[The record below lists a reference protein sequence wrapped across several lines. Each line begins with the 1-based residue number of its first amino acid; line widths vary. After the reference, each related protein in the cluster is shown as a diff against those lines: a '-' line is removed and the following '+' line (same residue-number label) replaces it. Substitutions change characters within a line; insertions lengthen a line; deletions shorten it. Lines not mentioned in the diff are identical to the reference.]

1 MTAKDRTWFV
11 SSLVAGLGLCVAI
24 AAPTQATLGPNNYV
38 WFGWLLLM
46 FAVSVAVNRVQ
57 SWMSRPPAKPKFGA
71 FVGAIA
77 FVPFFLV
84 FFPAMQ
90 WVQSLGPQMEYKNLP
105 NLNWMTLLMIFGL
118 FAPGGLLVNRVR
130 AKRQPR

>member
-1 MTAKDRTWFV
+1 MNVKDRTWFV
-11 SSLVAGLGLCVAI
+11 SSLVVGLGLCVAI
-24 AAPTQATLGPNNYV
+24 ALPTQATLGTNNYI
-38 WFGWLLLM
+38 WFGWLVLM
-46 FAVSVAVNRVQ
+46 FAASVAVNRAQ
-57 SWMSRPPAKPKFGA
+57 LWMSRPPEKPKFGP

-90 WVQSLGPQMEYKNLP
+90 WVQSLGPQLEYKNLP
-105 NLNWMTLLMIFGL
+105 NLNWLTLLMIFGL

-130 AKRQPR
+130 GKR